1 MAFFRLLFLI
11 LFLLFDER
19 WLHGVL
25 RMMDGWWIGYGTVRY
40 GMVRVFVGWNGGIWK
55 FSVNAYQ
62 IVWRKGLRDRRCED
76 KGEIR

>member
-1 MAFFRLLFLI
+1 
-11 LFLLFDER
+11 
-19 WLHGVL
+19 
-25 RMMDGWWIGYGTVRY
+25 MMDGWWIGYGTVRY